1 MDSNRTATPL
11 RLIEGMG
18 SPAPSTDD
26 LDLTKLP
33 ARLDDRTL
41 ERVKAIASA
50 PLPALSPS
58 DDRHFAKCLRV
69 MLAVLPRQNTDAIGG
84 ELFVETYRRQLGHFS
99 DDAVAFLAERATR
112 ECRWFPTIAECLE
125 MLGSWTRCDEAT
137 RRRATARSLAGQERM
152 AREREEREQS
162 QRAAVPMSQADVDA
176 LPPHL
181 VKLGL
186 TVGYLREVNGA
197 VIYNP
202 EDGSAD
208 V

>member
-1 MDSNRTATPL
+1 MDNSRNATPL
-11 RLIEGMG
+11 RVIEGTA
-18 SPAPSTDD
+18 SLAPSTDD

-69 MLAVLPRQNTDAIGG
+69 MLAVLPRQNSDAVGG

-99 DDAVAFLAERATR
+99 DDAIAYLAERATR
-112 ECRWFPTIAECLE
+112 ECRWFPTIAECLDI
-125 MLGSWTRCDEAT
+125 LGGWVRCDEAT
-137 RRRATARSLAGQERM
+137 RRRATARSLVGQERM
-152 AREREEREQS
+152 ARERDERE
-162 QRAAVPMSQADVDA
+162 RANGGVTPMPQAEIDA

-186 TVGYLREVNGA
+186 AAGYLREVDGA
-197 VIYNP
+197 VIYNT
-202 EDGSAD
+202 EDAA
-208 V
+208 